1 MPDPNV
7 VLKRSCRMYVLREAF
22 SVAAGRLFYALAVRM
37 MLRSPLFLSKTIRF
51 ATLFPCLLLTVFC
64 SW

>member
-22 SVAAGRLFYALAVRM
+22 SVAAGRLFHVLTARVT
-37 MLRSPLFLSKTIRF
+37 LRGPLFLSKTIMF
-51 ATLFPCLLLTVFC
+51 ATLFTCFLLTVFC
-64 SW
+64 S